1 MSRLLGIARFHQSRD
16 DIGFNSAEITQ
27 VMDTVSCMMLVG
39 NKVLL
44 LAMEELDLFQSF
56 STWLLYQIDH
66 LASSSTTDELSETEA
81 TMEHGKVLKY
91 IQQYMLATPLSGYLS
106 KVAKE
111 DMDRDRKLADNGT
124 QLLGLLDK
132 QIRKQERGQ
141 PHGGVTP
148 QVEFLCAYVTDKA
161 RAVFEGIAEAEKR
174 SVRFGHP
181 TKIELKHTLAKMDA
195 IMSRKES
202 SVESPRKT
210 GDMARS

>member
-1 MSRLLGIARFHQSRD
+1 M
-16 DIGFNSAEITQ
+16 DI
-27 VMDTVSCMMLVG
+27 VSCMMLVG

-44 LAMEELDLFQSF
+44 LVMEELDLFHSF
-56 STWLLYQIDH
+56 STWLQYQIDH

-81 TMEHGKVLKY
+81 TLEHGKVLKY
-91 IQQYMLATPLSGYLS
+91 IQQYMLATPLSGYLN

-111 DMDRDRKLADNGT
+111 DMDRDRVLADNGPR
-124 QLLGLLDK
+124 LLDLLDK

-141 PHGGVTP
+141 PHTGVFP
-148 QVEFLCAYVTDKA
+148 QVEFLCTYVTDKA

-181 TKIELKHTLAKMDA
+181 TKIELEHSLAKLDV

-202 SVESPRKT
+202 SVKSLGNPVR
-210 GDMARS
+210 